1 MFCSRKL
8 NTHIGHGVPLDDLK
22 GAIRKIGIADKNR
35 IGHLGCFGTTRIG
48 KSKLIEHMVTQDITK
63 GYSVVVVDPKG
74 DLELFSKIVQTA
86 FDTGREKELCL
97 INPVYPEFSATIN
110 PLAYYYSP
118 EEIVNHVVSGVQA
131 RDAYFHNVAYETT
144 LMIVLSLLA
153 LRERGKSDIRINFAE
168 ISRRCGAEQ
177 IEELTAALAKMKDPG
192 AQEIVNIANKI
203 LQAKEEFFGKVTSSL
218 RTVLT
223 ALSIGNMGKIIGH
236 ARTNQFIQRLENG
249 RPVILV
255 VQTSSMLSGTVANMI
270 ARILISMIQS
280 FIGRRFASGKKI
292 DPPMAIYI
300 DEFSNVCYIGIEDL
314 FNKAGGAGAMVS
326 VFTQSLSD
334 INAAIGEQMARKILD
349 NLNTKIFMRVNDPL
363 TARYVS
369 ESSGT
374 RKKYDPFLQL
384 GGGITMRCAEESA
397 VLAEDVLFLNK
408 RLFYMFGIQGR
419 YKGKTA
425 MVNLAKIKVEY
436 PNIISNVV

>member
-1 MFCSRKL
+1 
-8 NTHIGHGVPLDDLK
+8 
-22 GAIRKIGIADKNR
+22 
-35 IGHLGCFGTTRIG
+35 
-48 KSKLIEHMVTQDITK
+48 
-63 GYSVVVVDPKG
+63 
-74 DLELFSKIVQTA
+74 
-86 FDTGREKELCL
+86 
-97 INPVYPEFSATIN
+97 
-110 PLAYYYSP
+110 
-118 EEIVNHVVSGVQA
+118 
-131 RDAYFHNVAYETT
+131 
-144 LMIVLSLLA
+144 
-153 LRERGKSDIRINFAE
+153 
-168 ISRRCGAEQ
+168 
-177 IEELTAALAKMKDPG
+177 
-192 AQEIVNIANKI
+192 
-203 LQAKEEFFGKVTSSL
+203 
-218 RTVLT
+218 
-223 ALSIGNMGKIIGH
+223 MGKIIGR
-236 ARTNQFIQRLENG
+236 AKSNRFIQRLEDG

-425 MVNLAKIKVEY
+425 MVNLSKIKVEY